1 MCKAFCY
8 KKFNFNFETGEL
20 SLYYEFKE
28 NVFMERIIFP
38 NAPIV
43 ISEERKEALN
53 RIFFLAHIAFGISYF
68 KAFCPEKIEIQ
79 SGKLTKNEALF
90 FNKFYLEGLGEFA
103 VRNNLNLQGKINFPF
118 SENTFERQF
127 NIQLSKRFLVPI
139 GGGKDSCVSLE
150 LLSKTNHE
158 VAAISVGLPRPINE
172 CIQIANIPS
181 FTIKREISNTLIE
194 LNKQGIVY
202 NGHVP
207 ITGMLAFI
215 LWASALLYDYQFITM
230 SCESS
235 ANSENL
241 LQGDLKINHQYSKGF
256 DFEIDFKKI
265 TQSIT
270 PSFLY
275 FSLLRPFS
283 ELKIA
288 ELFSKHCH
296 KYFEVFTSCNK
307 AFKLDE
313 SKRLDRWCGN
323 CDKCRFVYLILAPFM
338 NKEKLIQ
345 AVGVN
350 PLNDI
355 NNLEGYKELL
365 GISGH
370 KPFECVGEIEEC
382 RQAFFILTKL
392 KEYKED
398 IIIKELK
405 NSVPQNKKDFLSF
418 LSNHNIPQ
426 ELFNEISKLI

>member
-8 KKFNFNFETGEL
+8 KKFNFNFETGKL

-28 NVFMERIIFP
+28 NTFVENIVFP
-38 NAPIV
+38 NAPV
-43 ISEERKEALN
+43 TISEERKNALN
-53 RIFFLAHIAFGISYF
+53 KIFFLAHIAFGISYY

-79 SGKLTKNEALF
+79 SGTLTKNEALF

-103 VRNNLNLQGKINFPF
+103 IRNNLNLQGKINFPF
-118 SENTFERQF
+118 SNQAPEKQI
-127 NIQLSKRFLVPI
+127 NIQLNKRFLVPI

-150 LLSKTNHE
+150 LLSKTNNE
-158 VAAISVGLPRPINE
+158 VAAISVGEPRPIKE
-172 CIQIANIPS
+172 CIQKVNIPS
-181 FTIKREISNTLIE
+181 FAIKREISSNLID
-194 LNKQGIVY
+194 LNKQGVVY

-215 LWASALLYDYQFITM
+215 LWASALLYDYQFIAM

-241 LQGDLKINHQYSKGF
+241 LQGNLKINHQYSKGF

-270 PSFLY
+270 PDFLY

-288 ELFSKHCH
+288 ELFSKYCH
-296 KYFEVFTSCNK
+296 KYFDVFTSCNK

-338 NKEKLIQ
+338 NKESLIQ
-345 AVGVN
+345 AVGCN
-350 PLNDI
+350 PLNNI
-355 NNLEGYKELL
+355 NNLTGYKELL

-382 RQAFFILTKL
+382 RQAFYMLTQMDS
-392 KEYKED
+392 YQED
-398 IIIKELK
+398 IIVQELK
-405 NSVPQNKKDFLSF
+405 DIVPQNKKNFLTF

-426 ELFNEISKLI
+426 ELFYEISKLI